1 MLETLESKLLRQLF
15 DTFIN
20 CKLGKKVALIVLV
33 RGSCWE
39 LIFSDEFLSVLG
51 GFFSAGSFCGN
62 FTTNHV

>member
-1 MLETLESKLLRQLF
+1 M
-15 DTFIN
+15 
-20 CKLGKKVALIVLV
+20 ALIVLV